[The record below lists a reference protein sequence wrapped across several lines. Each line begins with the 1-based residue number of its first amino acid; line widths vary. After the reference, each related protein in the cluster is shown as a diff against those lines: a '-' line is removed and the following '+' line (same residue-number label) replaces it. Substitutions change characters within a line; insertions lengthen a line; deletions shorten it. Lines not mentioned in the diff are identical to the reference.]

1 MKRFNTIA
9 IALSIVLAA
18 LLLGRA
24 YTYKYRAQ
32 ETVVVTGLAERE
44 FTSDLIVWRGWITAE
59 AQEAAEGYKQ
69 IEQSKEKVLRFITS
83 HGIEADSVVFMFVNV
98 NKEYEGIYS
107 SNGNYM
113 GQRFKGYSLRQSFTV
128 ESTNVD
134 AVEAISREISSLIA
148 QGVSLESWQPEYYY
162 TRLDDVKHDLIE
174 RATADAR
181 GRAEKIASASGAR
194 LGKVSEARMGVFQIT
209 GANTNDEFTAGGSFN
224 TSSRH
229 KKARITMKLEYRV
242 K

>member
-1 MKRFNTIA
+1 MKKFNTA
-9 IALSIVLAA
+9 VIALSI
-18 LLLGRA
+18 LLGAVMLGRA
-24 YTYKYRAQ
+24 YTYKYRVQ

-59 AQEAAEGYKQ
+59 AQDAAEGYKQ
-69 IEQSKEKVLRFITS
+69 IEQSKDKVLKYITS
-83 HGIEADSVVFMFVNV
+83 HGISADSVVFMFVNV

-107 SNGNYM
+107 SSGNYM

-181 GRAEKIASASGAR
+181 GRAEKIASASGAK
-194 LGKVSEARMGVFQIT
+194 LGKVTEARMGVFQIT

>member
-69 IEQSKEKVLRFITS
+69 IEQSKDKVF
-83 HGIEADSVVFMFVNV
+83 
-98 NKEYEGIYS
+98 
-107 SNGNYM
+107 GNIC
-113 GQRFKGYSLRQSFTV
+113 V
-128 ESTNVD
+128 
-134 AVEAISREISSLIA
+134 
-148 QGVSLESWQPEYYY
+148 
-162 TRLDDVKHDLIE
+162 
-174 RATADAR
+174 
-181 GRAEKIASASGAR
+181 
-194 LGKVSEARMGVFQIT
+194 KVSVTYGVK
-209 GANTNDEFTAGGSFN
+209 N
-224 TSSRH
+224 
-229 KKARITMKLEYRV
+229 RIPQPHISVRQAIWC
-242 K
+242 